1 MALSIRVQYALYTLL
16 LLQILMLVLGLMAE
30 CGRLS
35 RSASTGD
42 ATEGG
47 NQTTCNIAHISTFIA
62 SAVFDKASPT
72 SVLFWLELLGSLF
85 FLVFG
90 TPIWFIATLF
100 VNQRSTLES
109 YRQDQSD
116 IEACASE
123 KAPVERTEA

>member
-30 CGRLS
+30 HPQY
-35 RSASTGD
+35 STKPALPPCYSGS
-42 ATEGG
+42 
-47 NQTTCNIAHISTFIA
+47 NYCS
-62 SAVFDKASPT
+62 
-72 SVLFWLELLGSLF
+72 GSLF

-100 VNQRSTLES
+100 VNQRSTLEN

-123 KAPVERTEA
+123 KAPMERTQAWEERCEGSE